1 MLHASQTYTRAHKYQ
16 QAKNMYFGDSNQY
29 PICHQGVETFEHVL
43 CCNHPT
49 TAQFRNEQTLEH
61 RLKSNY
67 DQPQCWLWS
76 VDEAREVV
84 ALHDRMQEHSR
95 QFSPETLLILLDLIN
110 PRNTTLTLLRL
121 A

>member
-49 TAQFRNEQTLEH
+49 TAQFRNKQTLEH

-95 QFSPETLLILLDLIN
+95 
-110 PRNTTLTLLRL
+110 
-121 A
+121 